1 MQQHNCLVNG
11 LRIGGDAPVRL
22 MGVINCSPESFYR
35 GSYIPAE
42 SVHGRALAMVESGA
56 DMVDIGARSTAPGS
70 RPITLAEEAA
80 RMDEALRELDGTGVT
95 VSVDVQQLEVLEVC
109 LRHDI
114 HAVNDITGLA
124 GEQFG
129 RAVADSGLP
138 VFVMASLRR
147 PGDAVGLAA
156 TLQALETVVERC
168 WRFGIEDCV
177 LDPGIGRWVPERTS
191 EDDWEL
197 CRNFQLF
204 LDFGRPVLAAVS
216 RKTFIGELLGK
227 PPEDRLAGTLAL
239 TTMLVA
245 AGAAVVRG
253 HDVPETA
260 DLLRV
265 CAKMRQRG

>member
-11 LRIGGDAPVRL
+11 LRIGAGAPVRL

-35 GSYIPAE
+35 GSYTPAE

-80 RMDEALRELDGTGVT
+80 RMDEALRELDGTGIT
-95 VSVDVQQLEVLEVC
+95 VSVDVQQPEVLEVC

-124 GEQFG
+124 VEQFG

-156 TLQALETVVERC
+156 TLQALETVLERC
-168 WRFGIEDCV
+168 WRFGIEDYV